1 MLQKPAKL
9 SGESNLIQSESRGQD
24 QANVINSIEMGNR
37 GRSAIAEM
45 GERAESIEIKI
56 RSRNINININ
66 IN

>member
-1 MLQKPAKL
+1 
-9 SGESNLIQSESRGQD
+9 
-24 QANVINSIEMGNR
+24 VINSIEMGNR

-56 RSRNINININ
+56 RSRSINININ